1 MSWTGDGLLN
11 AHTVARND
19 TGQFTNSA
27 AYVYANQTHRLSQEV
42 LDLSASTRWTNTFT
56 YDAGV
61 TAGPGVLSS
70 TRLGELVRTE

>member
-1 MSWTGDGLLN
+1 VKPV
-11 AHTVARND
+11 VANFVD
-19 TGQFTNSA
+19 
-27 AYVYANQTHRLSQEV
+27 VYANQTHRLSQEV

-61 TAGPGVLSS
+61 TAGPWCPQQRCS